1 MNRAVRTLLTYDM
14 QITGLVSLLVGVSII
29 LFEIFPRELVNLS
42 QADEHDCCSGLRR
55 IIFII
60 KAYKTRQRTGTILE
74 KIADDDEDLTTTFR
88 AAIED
93 TNNDAKKRIE
103 V

>member
-14 QITGLVSLLVGVSII
+14 QITGLVGLLVGVSII

-74 KIADDDEDLTTTFR
+74 KIADDDEDLTFR

-93 TNNDAKKRIE
+93 TNNDVDAKKRIE